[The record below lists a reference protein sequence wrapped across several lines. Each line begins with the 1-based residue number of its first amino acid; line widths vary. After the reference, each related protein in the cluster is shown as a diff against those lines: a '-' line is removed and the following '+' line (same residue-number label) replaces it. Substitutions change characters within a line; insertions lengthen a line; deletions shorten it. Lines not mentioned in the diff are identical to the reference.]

1 MLRFQGP
8 KSLAAW
14 LRSSLGYEIRMNS
27 VAEEAWAHPR
37 VLIVTE
43 GNCVSVYVDGVVAVK
58 HVDRPV
64 CQTPAGNDLANELLA
79 SRVGKMWEGLK
90 YRMTIWTNTRSLR
103 ERVFDAALTTRWQYE
118 N

>member
-14 LRSSLGYEIRMNS
+14 LRSPLGYDIRMNL

-43 GNCVSVYVDGVVAVK
+43 GNSVSVYVDGVVAVK

-64 CQTPAGNDLANELLA
+64 CQTLGGNDRAEELVA
-79 SRVGKMWEGLK
+79 ERIGSMWEGLK
-90 YRMTIWTNTRSLR
+90 YRMTIWTSSRSLR
-103 ERVFDAALTTRWQYE
+103 ERVFDAAVSE
-118 N
+118 V

>member
-8 KSLAAW
+8 KALSAW
-14 LRSSLGYEIRMNS
+14 LRSSLGYEIRMNL

-64 CQTPAGNDLANELLA
+64 CQTPEGNDRADELVNM
-79 SRVGKMWEGLK
+79 RIGKMWEGLK
-90 YRMTIWTNTRSLR
+90 YRMMFWTNTRSLR
-103 ERVFDAALTTRWQYE
+103 ERVFDAAVSE
-118 N
+118 V